1 VPDRERLISVLLD
14 VVETMAGT
22 APTVVDLA
30 CGPGSITC
38 RLFDRLPR
46 ARSIAVDVDPV
57 VLTIAAAT
65 FADDDRV
72 QVVRADLRDPG
83 WRDALPESPV
93 DAILTATALHWL
105 PEDGVRR
112 LYRDLAGLVP
122 RGGVVAHSE
131 QMPLT
136 DLPRLGPALAEI
148 ERQRRAG
155 AMSAGP
161 VGTPGGNR
169 HPASRRFSSR
179 WPSGAQCSRP
189 PIRPRSSRRRR
200 TGTSQRCATQ
210 ALRKPASS
218 GGQAPPQSSP
228 QSDSSS
234 FLRPARRHTLG
245 VWGRGLRRLRS
256 RSCSRPDR

>member
-1 VPDRERLISVLLD
+1 
-14 VVETMAGT
+14 MAGT

-155 AMSAGP
+155 RDERRARWDAWWEQ
-161 VGTPGGNR
+161 
-169 HPASRRFSSR
+169 ASREPALQLAVAQRRAVFETTYPTEEFS
-179 WPSGAQCSRP
+179 P
-189 PIRPRSSRRRR
+189 PADWHV
-200 TGTSQRCATQ
+200 T
-210 ALRKPASS
+210 ALRDAGFAEAGVVWRSGPA
-218 GGQAPPQSSP
+218 AVIAAV
-228 QSDSSS
+228 
-234 FLRPARRHTLG
+234 R
-245 VWGRGLRRLRS
+245 
-256 RSCSRPDR
+256 